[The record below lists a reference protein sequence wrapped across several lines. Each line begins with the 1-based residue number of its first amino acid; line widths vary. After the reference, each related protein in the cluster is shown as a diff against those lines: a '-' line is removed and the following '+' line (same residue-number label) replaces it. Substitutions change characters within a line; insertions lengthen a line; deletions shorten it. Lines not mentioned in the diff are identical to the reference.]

1 MLIAEVKMIIQAMSM
16 PGEGHR
22 WTPGVS
28 RQDHERGGGPLLTS
42 IAISF
47 RGAPLLNPIS
57 QEMAADVYRA
67 KPFHA
72 QLWHPVPNLLWTVIF
87 SLQPAG
93 SEWHSGFFTGCQ
105 GPAATGT
112 ASGVGLGELANSA
125 EPRNEKA
132 KLQGVSRTVLPR
144 SFRRCAWQ

>member
-1 MLIAEVKMIIQAMSM
+1 MCIEQS
-16 PGEGHR
+16 
-22 WTPGVS
+22 
-28 RQDHERGGGPLLTS
+28 
-42 IAISF
+42 
-47 RGAPLLNPIS
+47 
-57 QEMAADVYRA
+57 
-67 KPFHA
+67 PFMHNYGILF
-72 QLWHPVPNLLWTVIF
+72 QTCCGLIF
-87 SLQPAG
+87 SLQPVG

-105 GPAATGT
+105 GPAATGA